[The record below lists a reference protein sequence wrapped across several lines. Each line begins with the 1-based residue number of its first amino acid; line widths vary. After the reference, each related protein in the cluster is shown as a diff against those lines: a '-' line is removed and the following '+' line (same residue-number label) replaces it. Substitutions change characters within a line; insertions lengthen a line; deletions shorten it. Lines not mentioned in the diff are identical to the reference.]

1 MKTLKIAN
9 IPGDGVGKEVVPEA
23 VRVLHTI
30 ADLHGG
36 LNLNLQ
42 IFLGAVIII

>member
-1 MKTLKIAN
+1 MMKTLKIAN

-30 ADLHGG
+30 ADLHGD
-36 LNLNLQ
+36 
-42 IFLGAVIII
+42 

>member
-36 LNLNLQ
+36 LK
-42 IFLGAVIII
+42 FEFTE